1 MSACTI
7 APASTLVR
15 VWRTSVALPRSAGAS
30 LRTSRAAVREQALVA
45 GGQILSGVGN
55 LLYAAVMARMLAPT
69 AFAELAAFLALYLLI
84 AVPSLSLAAGGALDP
99 AAARRR
105 RGRVLGASIPVSL
118 GLAVLAVVLAPS
130 LGLSVPSALALATT
144 PTLVALIE
152 LDRGRLY
159 GERAYGWVTG
169 SLVAEPIVRLAAGV
183 TLAASLGVAGGAIG
197 VVAGGI
203 AGLAVARGGGGKA
216 RAPGRPGTRAV
227 PFADLSGI
235 KNSPTEGRGPRAAP
249 YGPQESKRNGGAGL
263 ADRGGPAGRLAALT
277 FLFLAVVQC
286 QDIVFA
292 NATLSGVEAAQF
304 AAISTL
310 GGAAVFAT
318 ATIPFVLMPRAK
330 AGETGALG
338 VALGTAALLGGGAAL
353 VTAIAAEPILTL
365 AYGGGRFDAV
375 ASFLPAYMLAMALL
389 GVARV
394 LAADA
399 VARGAKEVPWVA
411 LGAGALQLALL
422 FAIGDSAEG
431 VGLSTLVA
439 AAALTGA
446 LAIDHARG
454 AARVPPRRFAAI
466 RVQASDVGSGG
477 VGTLPPPAE
486 PLGAESDQTPI
497 NADAPRHDAAKRDRD
512 RRRLLTALI
521 LVGMMAVAIIL
532 RLLASRSLWLDEATS
547 WYETQLPFHRMLEVL
562 RDTDV
567 HPPGYFAVLWATV
580 RGFGDGELAL
590 RLPSIVAATALVPM
604 LYVAGK
610 AMYDRATG
618 LVAAS
623 FAVVAPIVV
632 WYSQEARM
640 YAQLMLLAVIAV
652 WALYQALETGR
663 ARYWLAYGLAG
674 AALAWTQ
681 YFAFLPMATFEAAI
695 AIVAWQ
701 QKRAGRPVARLVI
714 GGVLATL
721 LIAALVAPLVPFAHH
736 QFAVNQA
743 AGKGFDAPSQVGGVT
758 ENQVNLYAAL
768 TNGIWAVFGYHSNAT
783 MLNLSALWPLLIL
796 LALMLL
802 GRGRSR
808 ATLLLLAGALVPT
821 AMLTALALNQPFL
834 FEVRYNLTAVPFL
847 LLLGARAV
855 TTWPHTGRGRAA
867 LAAAAIAAFGVG
879 LADQEWNGT
888 NPRSYD
894 FEGALREVDAR
905 SGPKDVLMYMPHDLN
920 NLVAYYPPGLKTR
933 RLGPRMPAADVP
945 RVFLLESFFEDR
957 ANDAATRKALVKLR
971 GERELVKRMRFSQV
985 EVWEFR

>member
-1 MSACTI
+1 MSSDTI
-7 APASTLVR
+7 ASPSTLVR
-15 VWRTSVALPRSAGAS
+15 VWRTSVALPRVAGAS

-55 LLYAAVMARMLAPT
+55 LVYAAVMARMLSPAG
-69 AFAELAAFLALYLLI
+69 FAELAAFLALYLLI

-99 AAARRR
+99 EQARRR
-105 RGRVLGASIPVSL
+105 RGKMLAGSIPVSL
-118 GLAVLAVVLAPS
+118 GIAVLAVALAPS

-169 SLVAEPIVRLAAGV
+169 SLVAEPLVRLAVGI
-183 TLAASLGVAGGAIG
+183 TLAASLGVAGGALG

-203 AGLAVARGGGGKA
+203 AGLAVARA
-216 RAPGRPGTRAV
+216 GRGLPHPTSPAV
-227 PFADLSGI
+227 PF
-235 KNSPTEGRGPRAAP
+235 GRQA
-249 YGPQESKRNGGAGL
+249 SKRNS
-263 ADRGGPAGRLAALT
+263 PAGAAGGRGAASRVAALA
-277 FLFLAVVQC
+277 FLFLAIVQC

-292 NATLSGVEAAQF
+292 NATLSGAEAARF

-330 AGETGALG
+330 AGERGAFG
-338 VALGTAALLGGGAAL
+338 AAVGTAALLGGGAAL
-353 VTAIAAEPILTL
+353 LTLIAAEPILAL
-365 AYGGGRFDAV
+365 AYGGGRFDAI

-399 VARGAKEVPWVA
+399 VARGRRRVPWIA
-411 LGAGALQLALL
+411 LATGALQLVLL

-439 AAALTGA
+439 ATALTAG
-446 LAIDHARG
+446 LAVERIRL
-454 AARVPPRRFAAI
+454 PEKPINFA
-466 RVQASDVGSGG
+466 VKQH
-477 VGTLPPPAE
+477 LPP
-486 PLGAESDQTPI
+486 
-497 NADAPRHDAAKRDRD
+497 APRK
-512 RRRLLTALI
+512 RRRRTALI
-521 LVGMMAVAIIL
+521 LGGMIVVAIGL
-532 RLLASRSLWLDEATS
+532 RLLAGRSLWLDEATS
-547 WYETQLPFHRMLEVL
+547 WFETQLPFDRMIEVL

-567 HPPGYFAVLWATV
+567 HPPGYFTVLWATV
-580 RGFGDGELAL
+580 RTFGDSELAL
-590 RLPSIVAATALVPM
+590 RLPSLFAATALVPM

-618 LVAAS
+618 LVAAG

-640 YAQLMLLAVIAV
+640 YAQLMLLATVAI
-652 WALYQALETGR
+652 WALYRALESKQF
-663 ARYWLAYGLAG
+663 RYWFVYALAG

-681 YFAFLPMATFEAAI
+681 YFAFLPLVVFQGAI
-695 AIVAWQ
+695 AVVAWQ
-701 QKRAGRPVARLVI
+701 ESRAGRPTAKLII
-714 GGVLATL
+714 GGVLASL
-721 LIAALVAPLVPFAHH
+721 LIAALIAPLIPFAHH
-736 QFAVNQA
+736 QFAVNQE
-743 AGKGFDAPSQVGGVT
+743 AGKGFDAPSQVSSGT

-768 TNGIWAVFGYHSNAT
+768 TNGIWAVAGYHSNAT
-783 MLNLSALWPLLIL
+783 MANLTALWPLLIL
-796 LALMLL
+796 VALMLL

-808 ATLLLLAGALVPT
+808 ATMLLGASVLVPT
-821 AMLTALALNQPFL
+821 AMLTALALDQPFL

-855 TTWPHTGRGRAA
+855 TTWPHTQRGRAVI
-867 LAAAAIAAFGVG
+867 AAAAIAALTVG
-879 LADQEWNGT
+879 FADQEWNGT
-888 NPRSYD
+888 NPRTYD
-894 FEGALREVDAR
+894 FEGALHEVDAR
-905 SGPKDVLMYMPHDLN
+905 SGPDDVLMYMPHDLN
-920 NLVAYYPPGLKTR
+920 NLVAYYPPGLQTR
-933 RLGPRMPAADVP
+933 RLGENMPARKVP
-945 RVFLLESFFEDR
+945 RVFVMESFFEDR
-957 ANDAATRKALVKLR
+957 ANDQAVHRALVKLHR
-971 GERELVKRMRFSQV
+971 ERTLTKRMKFSQV

>member
-1 MSACTI
+1 MSAGTI
-7 APASTLVR
+7 ALRRA
-15 VWRTSVALPRSAGAS
+15 AGAS

-55 LLYAAVMARMLAPT
+55 LLYAAVMARLLSPAG
-69 AFAELAAFLALYLLI
+69 FAELAAFLALYLLI

-99 AAARRR
+99 ERARRR

-118 GLAVLAVVLAPS
+118 GLAVLAVALAPS

-169 SLVAEPIVRLAAGV
+169 SLVAEPIVRLAVGV

-203 AGLAVARGGGGKA
+203 AGLAMA
-216 RAPGRPGTRAV
+216 RAGGDARTPRRPDAPAV
-227 PFADLSGI
+227 PFADLSG
-235 KNSPTEGRGPRAAP
+235 KRNSPAEGRGPAKWRGRSAVP
-249 YGPQESKRNGGAGL
+249 FGPLRTKRNSGAEG
-263 ADRGGPAGRLAALT
+263 ARARGPASRLAALA

-292 NATLSGVEAAQF
+292 NATLDGVEAARF

-330 AGETGALG
+330 AGEPGALG
-338 VALGTAALLGGGAAL
+338 AALGTAALLGGGAAL

-399 VARGAKEVPWVA
+399 VARGAKRVPWVA

-431 VGLSTLVA
+431 VGISTLIA
-439 AAALTGA
+439 AAALTAVLVVERVPVVEKPINFAVKPHLSPASGTRRRQTLLILGGMMV
-446 LAIDHARG
+446 LAIG
-454 AARVPPRRFAAI
+454 
-466 RVQASDVGSGG
+466 
-477 VGTLPPPAE
+477 
-486 PLGAESDQTPI
+486 
-497 NADAPRHDAAKRDRD
+497 
-512 RRRLLTALI
+512 
-521 LVGMMAVAIIL
+521 L

-590 RLPSIVAATALVPM
+590 RLPSLLAATALVPM

-618 LVAAS
+618 LVAAG

-640 YAQLMLLAVIAV
+640 YAQLMLLAGVAV

-663 ARYWLAYGLAG
+663 ARYWLAYALAG

-701 QKRAGRPVARLVI
+701 QKRAGRPVARIVV
-714 GGVLATL
+714 GGLLATL

-743 AGKGFDAPSQVGGVT
+743 AGKGFDAPSQVGGMA

-808 ATLLLLAGALVPT
+808 ATLLLLAGVLVPT
-821 AMLTALALNQPFL
+821 AMLTALALSQPFL

-855 TTWPHTGRGRAA
+855 TTWPHTGRGRVA
-867 LAAAAIAAFGVG
+867 LATAAIAALGVG

-894 FEGALREVDAR
+894 FEGALHEVDAR
-905 SGPKDVLMYMPHDLN
+905 SGPRDVLMYMPHDLN

-933 RLGPRMPAADVP
+933 RLGPNMPAAKVP

-957 ANDAATRKALVKLR
+957 ANDEATRKALVKLR
-971 GERELVKRMRFSQV
+971 GERELVRRMKFSQV

>member
-1 MSACTI
+1 MSAGTI
-7 APASTLVR
+7 ALRRA
-15 VWRTSVALPRSAGAS
+15 AGAS
-30 LRTSRAAVREQALVA
+30 LRTNRAAVREQALVA

-55 LLYAAVMARMLAPT
+55 LIYAAVMARMLTPSG
-69 AFAELAAFLALYLLI
+69 FAELAAFLALYLLI
-84 AVPSLSLAAGGALDP
+84 AVPSLSLAAGGAMDP
-99 AAARRR
+99 ERVRARR
-105 RGRVLGASIPVSL
+105 GQVLAASIPVSL
-118 GLAVLAVVLAPS
+118 GLAVPAVAIAPS

-169 SLVAEPIVRLAAGV
+169 SLVAEPIVRLAVGI
-183 TLAASLGVAGGAIG
+183 TLAAALGVAGGAIG
-197 VVAGGI
+197 VVAGGV
-203 AGLAVARGGGGKA
+203 AGLAVARA
-216 RAPGRPGTRAV
+216 GRGIPRPRPSAV
-227 PFADLSGI
+227 PFAPDRRKRNSGAAA
-235 KNSPTEGRGPRAAP
+235 SERRGPA
-249 YGPQESKRNGGAGL
+249 S
-263 ADRGGPAGRLAALT
+263 RLAALT

-292 NATLSGVEAAQF
+292 NATLSGVEAARF

-330 AGETGALG
+330 AGEPGALG
-338 VALGTAALLGGGAAL
+338 AALGTAALLGGGAAL

-399 VARGAKEVPWVA
+399 VARGAKRVPWVA

-431 VGLSTLVA
+431 VGLSTLIA
-439 AAALTGA
+439 AAALTAGLVVDRLPTLVDGPKSA
-446 LAIDHARG
+446 PYRGFSAR
-454 AARVPPRRFAAI
+454 
-466 RVQASDVGSGG
+466 QHGG
-477 VGTLPPPAE
+477 RAGR
-486 PLGAESDQTPI
+486 GWQ
-497 NADAPRHDAAKRDRD
+497 
-512 RRRLLTALI
+512 TALI
-521 LVGMMAVAIIL
+521 LGGMMVVAIGL

-547 WYETQLPFHRMLEVL
+547 WFETQLPYDRMIEVL

-567 HPPGYFAVLWATV
+567 HPPGYFTVLWATV
-580 RGFGDGELAL
+580 RAFGDSELAL
-590 RLPSIVAATALVPM
+590 RLPSLIAATALVPM

-618 LVAAS
+618 LVAAG

-640 YAQLMLLAVIAV
+640 YAQLMLLAVVAAWAV
-652 WALYQALETGR
+652 YQALDTGR
-663 ARYWLAYGLAG
+663 FRYWLVYALAG

-681 YFAFLPMATFEAAI
+681 YFAFLPLVTFEAAI

-701 QKRAGRPVARLVI
+701 RKRAGHPTTRLLV
-714 GGVLATL
+714 GGILASL
-721 LIAALVAPLVPFAHH
+721 LIAALVAPLIPFAHH
-736 QFAVNQA
+736 QFSVNQA
-743 AGKGFDAPSQVGGVT
+743 AGKGFDAPSQVGGT
-758 ENQVNLYAAL
+758 ENQVSLYAAL

-802 GRGRSR
+802 GRGRSP
-808 ATLLLLAGALVPT
+808 ATMLLLAGVLVPT

-855 TTWPHTGRGRAA
+855 TTWPHTSRGRVA
-867 LAAAAIAAFGVG
+867 LATAAIGAFGLG

-894 FEGALREVDAR
+894 FEGALHEIDAR

-920 NLVAYYPPGLKTR
+920 NLVAYYPPGLKAR
-933 RLGPRMPAADVP
+933 RLGPNMPAKKVP
-945 RVFLLESFFEDR
+945 RVFLMESFFEDP
-957 ANDAATRKALVKLR
+957 ANDAATRKALTKLR
-971 GERELVKRMRFSQV
+971 GERELVRRMKFSQV

>member
-1 MSACTI
+1 MSAGTI
-7 APASTLVR
+7 ALRRA
-15 VWRTSVALPRSAGAS
+15 AGAS

-45 GGQILSGVGN
+45 GGQILAGVGN
-55 LLYAAVMARMLAPT
+55 LIYAAVMARMLTPSG
-69 AFAELAAFLALYLLI
+69 FAELAAFLALYLLI
-84 AVPSLSLAAGGALDP
+84 AVPSLSLAAGGAMDP
-99 AAARRR
+99 ERARARR
-105 RGRVLGASIPVSL
+105 GKVLTASIPLSL
-118 GLAVLAVVLAPS
+118 GLAVLAVAIAPS
-130 LGLSVPSALALATT
+130 LGLSVASALALATT

-169 SLVAEPIVRLAAGV
+169 SLVAEPVVRLAVGI

-203 AGLAVARGGGGKA
+203 AGLAVARSGRGI
-216 RAPGRPGTRAV
+216 PRPGASAV
-227 PFADLSGI
+227 PFADLSDI
-235 KNSPTEGRGPRAAP
+235 KNSSAGGRDART
-249 YGPQESKRNGGAGL
+249 GAE
-263 ADRGGPAGRLAALT
+263 ATDRRGPAGRLAALT

-292 NATLSGVEAAQF
+292 NATLSGVEAARF

-330 AGETGALG
+330 AGEPGALG
-338 VALGTAALLGGGAAL
+338 AALGTAALLGGGAAL

-389 GVARV
+389 GIARV
-394 LAADA
+394 LGADA
-399 VARGAKEVPWVA
+399 VAGGATRVPWLA

-431 VGLSTLVA
+431 VGLSTLIA
-439 AAALTGA
+439 AAALTAGLTVERA
-446 LAIDHARG
+446 TTLVDGPKTRHIGKFSAHQHG
-454 AARVPPRRFAAI
+454 GPPRS
-466 RVQASDVGSGG
+466 ASRRGQ
-477 VGTLPPPAE
+477 TL
-486 PLGAESDQTPI
+486 
-497 NADAPRHDAAKRDRD
+497 
-512 RRRLLTALI
+512 LI
-521 LVGMMAVAIIL
+521 LAAMMLIAAGL

-547 WYETQLPFHRMLEVL
+547 WFETQLPYDRMIEVL

-567 HPPGYFAVLWATV
+567 HPPGYFTVLWATV
-580 RGFGDGELAL
+580 RAFGDSELAL
-590 RLPSIVAATALVPM
+590 RLPSLVAATALVPM

-610 AMYDRATG
+610 ALYDRATG
-618 LVAAS
+618 LVAAG

-640 YAQLMLLAVIAV
+640 YAQLMLLAAIAV
-652 WALYQALETGR
+652 WAIYQALETGR
-663 ARYWLAYGLAG
+663 FRYWLVYALAG

-681 YFAFLPMATFEAAI
+681 YFAFLPLITFEAAI

-701 QKRAGRPVARLVI
+701 RSRAGHPTTRLVV
-714 GGVLATL
+714 GAVLAAL
-721 LIAALVAPLVPFAHH
+721 LIAALVAPLIPFAHH
-736 QFAVNQA
+736 QFAVNQE
-743 AGKGFDAPSQVGGVT
+743 AGKGFDAPSQVGGT
-758 ENQVNLYAAL
+758 ENQVSLYAAL

-802 GRGRSR
+802 GRGRSL
-808 ATLLLLAGALVPT
+808 ATMLLLAGVLVPT

-855 TTWPHTGRGRAA
+855 TTWPHTSRGRVA
-867 LAAAAIAAFGVG
+867 LATAAIAAFGVG

-894 FEGALREVDAR
+894 FEGALHEVDAR

-933 RLGPRMPAADVP
+933 RLGPNMPARKVP
-945 RVFLLESFFEDR
+945 RVFVMESFFEDP
-957 ANDAATRKALVKLR
+957 ANVAATRKALAKLR
-971 GERELVKRMRFSQV
+971 GERELIKRMKFSQV

>member
-1 MSACTI
+1 MSAGTI
-7 APASTLVR
+7 ALRRA
-15 VWRTSVALPRSAGAS
+15 AGAS
-30 LRTSRAAVREQALVA
+30 LRTSRGAVREQALVA

-55 LLYAAVMARMLAPT
+55 LIYAAVMARMLTPRG
-69 AFAELAAFLALYLLI
+69 FAELAAFLALFLLI

-99 AAARRR
+99 GRARRR
-105 RGRVLGASIPVSL
+105 RGKVLTASIPVSL
-118 GLAVLAVVLAPS
+118 GLAVLAVALGPA
-130 LGLSVPSALALATT
+130 LGLSVASALALATT

-169 SLVAEPIVRLAAGV
+169 SLVAEPLVRLAVGV
-183 TLAASLGVAGGAIG
+183 TLAAALGVAGGALG

-203 AGLAVARGGGGKA
+203 AGLAVARA
-216 RAPGRPGTRAV
+216 
-227 PFADLSGI
+227 
-235 KNSPTEGRGPRAAP
+235 GRGPTGEVAP
-249 YGPQESKRNGGAGL
+249 AVPSGVHSAKRNSG
-263 ADRGGPAGRLAALT
+263 AGRLAALT

-292 NATLSGVEAAQF
+292 NATLSGIEAARF

-330 AGETGALG
+330 AGEAGALG
-338 VALGTAALLGGGAAL
+338 AALGTAALLGGSAAL
-353 VTAIAAEPILTL
+353 VTAIAAEPLLTL
-365 AYGGGRFDAV
+365 AFGPGRFDAV
-375 ASFLPAYMLAMALL
+375 ASFLPLYMLAMALL
-389 GVARV
+389 GMARV

-399 VARGAKEVPWVA
+399 VARGSRRVPWIA
-411 LGAGALQLALL
+411 LAAGIVQLALL
-422 FAIGDSAEG
+422 FTIGDSAEG
-431 VGLSTLVA
+431 VGLSTLIA
-439 AAALTGA
+439 STALTAGLTVERIPVLERPINRA
-446 LAIDHARG
+446 LEPHLPSPAR
-454 AARVPPRRFAAI
+454 RR
-466 RVQASDVGSGG
+466 RVQ
-477 VGTLPPPAE
+477 
-486 PLGAESDQTPI
+486 
-497 NADAPRHDAAKRDRD
+497 
-512 RRRLLTALI
+512 TALI
-521 LVGMMAVAIIL
+521 LGAMMLVGIGL

-547 WYETQLPFHRMLEVL
+547 WFETQLPYHRMWEVL

-567 HPPGYFAVLWATV
+567 HPPGYFTVLWATV
-580 RGFGDGELAL
+580 RAFGDSELAL
-590 RLPSIVAATALVPM
+590 RLPSLAAATALVPM
-604 LYVAGK
+604 LYVAGR

-618 LVAAS
+618 LVAAG

-640 YAQLMLLAVIAV
+640 YAQLMLLAVVAV
-652 WALYQALETGR
+652 WALHQALETGR
-663 ARYWLAYGLAG
+663 FRYWFVYALAG

-681 YFAFLPMATFEAAI
+681 YFAFLPMATFETAI
-695 AIVAWQ
+695 AVVAWQ
-701 QKRAGRPVARLVI
+701 QKRAGRPVSRLVI

-736 QFAVNQA
+736 QFSVNQA
-743 AGKGFDAPSQVGGVT
+743 AGKGFDAPSQVGGT
-758 ENQVNLYAAL
+758 ENQISLYAAI

-783 MLNLSALWPLLIL
+783 MANLSALWPLLIL

-808 ATLLLLAGALVPT
+808 ATLLLLAGVLVPT

-855 TTWPHTGRGRAA
+855 TTWPHTSRGRAV
-867 LAAAAIAAFGVG
+867 LAVGAIAAFGLG

-894 FEGALREVDAR
+894 FEGALHEIDRR

-933 RLGPRMPAADVP
+933 RLGPNMPAKKVP
-945 RVFLLESFFEDR
+945 RVFLLESFFEDK
-957 ANDAATRKALVKLR
+957 ANDQATRKALTKLR
-971 GERELVKRMRFSQV
+971 GERELVKRMKFSQV